1 MTEFQPTE
9 RTQFRRRPARGSYDT
24 EAIFRILDEAFV
36 CHVGFTVD
44 GQPYVIPT
52 TYARVGDAIYIHG
65 SAASRMLRTLAEGM
79 HVCVTVTLV
88 DGLVFA
94 RSAFHNS
101 INYRSIVILG
111 RATLVESPEEKLRAL
126 EALTEHV
133 MPGRWKDVRPPSEQE
148 LKGAS
153 VLRLAL
159 QEVSAKVR
167 TGPPIDE
174 EQDYNLPIWAGV
186 LPLALIAG
194 APLPD
199 SHVPPGT
206 APPPYVRG
214 YSRSKA

>member
-9 RTQFRRRPARGSYDT
+9 RTQFKRRPTRGSYDAET
-24 EAIFRILDEAFV
+24 IFRILDEAFV
-36 CHVGFTVD
+36 CHVGFAVD

-65 SAASRMLRTLAEGM
+65 SAASRMLRTLAEGVQ
-79 HVCVTVTLV
+79 VCVTVTLI

-101 INYRSIVILG
+101 ANYRSVVILG
-111 RATLVESPEEKLRAL
+111 RATLVEPPEEKLRAM
-126 EALTEHV
+126 EALTEHI
-133 MPGRWKDVRPPSEQE
+133 MPGRWKDVRSPSEQE
-148 LKGAS
+148 LKAAS

-174 EQDYNLPIWAGV
+174 EEDYQLPIWAGV
-186 LPLALIAG
+186 LPLALSAG
-194 APLPD
+194 TPQPD
-199 SHVPPGT
+199 SHVSKGT
-206 APPPYVRG
+206 APPPYVQR

>member
-9 RTQFRRRPARGSYDT
+9 RTQFKRRPTRGSYDAET
-24 EAIFRILDEAFV
+24 IFRILDEAFV
-36 CHVGFTVD
+36 CHVGFAVD

-52 TYARVGDAIYIHG
+52 TYVRLGDAIYIHG
-65 SAASRMLRTLAEGM
+65 SAASRMLRTLAEGVQ
-79 HVCVTVTLV
+79 VCLTVTLI

-101 INYRSIVILG
+101 ANYRSVVILG
-111 RATLVESPEEKLRAL
+111 RATLVEPPEEKLRAM
-126 EALTEHV
+126 EALTEHI
-133 MPGRWKDVRPPSEQE
+133 MPGRWKEIRPPSEQE
-148 LKGAS
+148 LKSVS

-174 EQDYNLPIWAGV
+174 EEDYQLPVWAGV
-186 LPLALIAG
+186 LPLALSAG
-194 APLPD
+194 APQPD
-199 SHVPPGT
+199 SHVPKGT
-206 APPPYVRG
+206 VPPYVQG

>member
-9 RTQFRRRPARGSYDT
+9 RTQFKRRPTRGSYDAET
-24 EAIFRILDEAFV
+24 IFRILDEAFV
-36 CHVGFTVD
+36 CHVGFAVD
-44 GQPYVIPT
+44 EQPYVIPT
-52 TYARVGDAIYIHG
+52 TYVRVGDAIYIHG
-65 SAASRMLRTLAEGM
+65 SAASRMLRMLAEGVQ
-79 HVCVTVTLV
+79 VCVTVTLI

-101 INYRSIVILG
+101 ANYRSVVILG
-111 RATLVESPEEKLRAL
+111 RATLVESPEEKLRAM
-126 EALTEHV
+126 EALTEHI
-133 MPGRWKDVRPPSEQE
+133 MPGRWKEVRPTSDQE
-148 LKGAS
+148 LKAAS

-174 EQDYNLPIWAGV
+174 EEDYQLPIWAGV
-186 LPLALIAG
+186 LPLALSAG
-194 APLPD
+194 APQPD

-206 APPPYVRG
+206 APPQYVQG